1 MSPHFGLRPGDVVEQ
16 ADDGIVLLTAYGRA
30 STTLKIPT
38 ERWFGFDADCLPV
51 EVELIK
57 GKFQSRQCKSVQ
69 SNV

>member
-30 STTLKIPT
+30 STTLKIPM
-38 ERWFGFDADCLPV
+38 
-51 EVELIK
+51 ELIK